1 MAGRNRG
8 KVELTFWKA
17 NSSAVISQFQ
27 WEKNNV
33 LKHEILQ
40 LERRKILQKAKKQ
53 ETFPEKGV
61 QSISRDLFLE
71 LLLKKIK

>member
-1 MAGRNRG
+1 MAGRNKG

-17 NSSAVISQFQ
+17 NTSAVISQFQ

-40 LERRKILQKAKKQ
+40 LERKKN
-53 ETFPEKGV
+53 TTKGQISRDISREVV
-61 QSISRDLFLE
+61 QSIS
-71 LLLKKIK
+71 